1 MFYSYLDLNIF
12 YQNDENGN
20 QLKNI
25 IIDKGLVQQ
34 AVQYLE
40 LYTPSQSFRY
50 VRYSNRSC
58 SNGRQTLQVR
68 SITEYRLD
76 VMSNFWFLSMLPGF
90 ELRRFLSMLNN
101 PRTHYSSVINSAI
114 FVVTW
119 YIFNSL

>member
-1 MFYSYLDLNIF
+1 MTLFFRFDKTHSDDELLFLECFCNIADGIEVRYLMSQYVISYSQGKTVFYAYLDLNIF

-50 VRYSNRSC
+50 VRYS
-58 SNGRQTLQVR
+58 
-68 SITEYRLD
+68 
-76 VMSNFWFLSMLPGF
+76 
-90 ELRRFLSMLNN
+90 
-101 PRTHYSSVINSAI
+101 
-114 FVVTW
+114 
-119 YIFNSL
+119 